1 MAYIR
6 YDPHEP
12 GDRERAYGEFFVGF
26 IVLWGSVGSLIY
38 YICSLVSLF
47 KGEYSENIL
56 YSSGLL
62 VLMAIIDFFAVF
74 SKVNKE
80 QKGILAKKYFSFF
93 VGGALD
99 VSAIIGAIVA
109 ISSLSR
115 AGDGA
120 ALLVCALL
128 CVLVVTIIIILI
140 YRKIEGYEPIKLFA
154 DEKILAEIN
163 QSTTISTPDSDTF
176 APKPVVLHPTKV
188 DDSTYR
194 NDIEEEYFFCHKCGK
209 KLPADSGFCSSCGTK
224 LKQ

>member
-1 MAYIR
+1 MAYIQ

-12 GDRERAYGEFFVGF
+12 GDRERAYGEFFVNF
-26 IVLWGSVGSLIY
+26 IVLWSSVGSVIY

-74 SKVNKE
+74 SNENKE
-80 QKGILAKKYFSFF
+80 QKGILEKKYFLFF
-93 VGGALD
+93 VGGTLD

-109 ISSLSR
+109 ICSLSR

-128 CVLVVTIIIILI
+128 CVFVVTIIIILI

-154 DEKILAEIN
+154 DEKTLAEIN
-163 QSTTISTPDSDTF
+163 QSTTISQSDSNTF
-176 APKPVVLHPTKV
+176 APRSVAIHPTKV
-188 DDSTYR
+188 DTSTCR

-224 LKQ
+224 LK

>member
-6 YDPHEP
+6 YNPHEP

-26 IVLWGSVGSLIY
+26 IVLWGSVGSIIY

-56 YSSGLL
+56 YSTGLL
-62 VLMAIIDFFAVF
+62 ALMSVIDFFAVF

-80 QKGILAKKYFSFF
+80 QKSILAKKFFLFF
-93 VGGALD
+93 VGGTLD

-109 ISSLSR
+109 ITSLSR
-115 AGDGA
+115 DGDGA

-128 CVLVVTIIIILI
+128 CVLIVTIIIILI

-154 DEKILAEIN
+154 DEKTLAEIN
-163 QSTTISTPDSDTF
+163 QSTTTQQTDSNTF
-176 APKPVVLHPTKV
+176 APKPVVLRSADV
-188 DDSTYR
+188 DTSTYR
-194 NDIEEEYFFCHKCGK
+194 NDIEEEHFFCHKCGK
-209 KLPADSGFCSSCGTK
+209 KLPSDSGFCSSCGTK
-224 LKQ
+224 LK